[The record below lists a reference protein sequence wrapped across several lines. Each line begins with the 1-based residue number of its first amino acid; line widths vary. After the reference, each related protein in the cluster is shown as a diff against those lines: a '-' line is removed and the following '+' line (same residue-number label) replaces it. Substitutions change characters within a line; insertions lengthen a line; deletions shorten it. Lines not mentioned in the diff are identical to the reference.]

1 MVGRVLPAG
10 RHPTWQ
16 KLATDNDL
24 KPKNRL
30 ETEKDAQDATEPK
43 GDGVAQADTLVPEP
57 LTPEQIEVLKARA
70 AKADENW
77 DRLLRTMAET
87 DNFKKRAARD
97 KEEAVRFANED
108 LIRKL
113 APVLDNFDM
122 ALAAAQNQ
130 TQAGAVQSL
139 QTGVAMILQ
148 QLRQILQEA
157 GLTEVDATGKV
168 FDPNLHEAVSQQE
181 SADVPEGHVLQQL
194 RRGYKLRDRLIR
206 PASVVV
212 AKKPSS

>member
-1 MVGRVLPAG
+1 MVGRVPPAG
-10 RHPTWQ
+10 RHQTWQ

-97 KEEAVRFANED
+97 KE
-108 LIRKL
+108 
-113 APVLDNFDM
+113 
-122 ALAAAQNQ
+122 
-130 TQAGAVQSL
+130 
-139 QTGVAMILQ
+139 
-148 QLRQILQEA
+148 
-157 GLTEVDATGKV
+157 
-168 FDPNLHEAVSQQE
+168 
-181 SADVPEGHVLQQL
+181 
-194 RRGYKLRDRLIR
+194 
-206 PASVVV
+206 
-212 AKKPSS
+212 